1 MGASGVASPMIL
13 QPQRTWQSQRWKF
26 VFTAAFIGAA
36 NLYIRYIDPEA
47 LHDTDSARTLS
58 TWGYLAAGL
67 LVGFGTKLGNGCT
80 SGHGICG
87 MARLSRRSFAA
98 VATFMAV
105 AMATAILLSQEAVKS
120 RTFFLY
126 SDSLPPIRDETT
138 ALLFAVIPTL
148 LALYSLRK
156 PSEKTVGAAISGA
169 LFAVG
174 LAISK
179 MVLPSKVMGFLDL
192 SAILIGTYDP
202 SLATVM
208 VAGVVVSFLSYQYKN
223 RKLTKPIM
231 VENFNVPTNTVIDSS
246 LLLGAACFG
255 VGWGLGGICPGPALF
270 WAAAGMPPLVY
281 YWLPAF
287 YAGAYLATQY
297 QDYVV
302 AITTHKPAN
311 KRASFFFLF

>member
-1 MGASGVASPMIL
+1 MGSSGIASSMVI

-26 VFTAAFIGAA
+26 VFTASFIGAA

-47 LHDTDSARTLS
+47 LHDTGSARTLS

-98 VATFMAV
+98 VATFMTV

-120 RTFFLY
+120 WTFFLY
-126 SDSLPPIRDETT
+126 SDSLPPMRDETT
-138 ALLFAVIPTL
+138 ALLFAVIPTF

-156 PSEKTVGAAISGA
+156 PSGKTVGAAISGA

-179 MVLPSKVMGFLDL
+179 MVLPSKVLGFLDI
-192 SAILIGTYDP
+192 SAIPVGTYDP

-208 VAGVVVSFLSYQYKN
+208 AAGVVISFLSYQYKN
-223 RKLTKPIM
+223 QKLTKPIM
-231 VENFNVPTNTVIDSS
+231 VKNFNVPTNAVIDSS
-246 LLLGAACFG
+246 LLLGSACFG
-255 VGWGLGGICPGPALF
+255 VGWGLGGFCPGPALF
-270 WAAAGMPPLVY
+270 WAAAGMPPLVH

-297 QDYVV
+297 QDCVF
-302 AITTHKPAN
+302 AINTYRPLCIGK
-311 KRASFFFLF
+311 KV